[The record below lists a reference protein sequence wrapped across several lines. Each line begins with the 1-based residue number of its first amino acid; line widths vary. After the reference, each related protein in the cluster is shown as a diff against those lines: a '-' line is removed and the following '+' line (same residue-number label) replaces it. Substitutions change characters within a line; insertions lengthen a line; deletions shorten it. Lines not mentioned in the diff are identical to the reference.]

1 MGLGSPPKLES
12 NLLKEEPPQHI
23 PIKVEAARQELEH
36 SDGEIVAA
44 SIAE

>member
-12 NLLKEEPPQHI
+12 NLLKEEPPQDM
-23 PIKVEAARQELEH
+23 PIKVEAGRQELEP
-36 SDGEIVAA
+36 SDREIVAA